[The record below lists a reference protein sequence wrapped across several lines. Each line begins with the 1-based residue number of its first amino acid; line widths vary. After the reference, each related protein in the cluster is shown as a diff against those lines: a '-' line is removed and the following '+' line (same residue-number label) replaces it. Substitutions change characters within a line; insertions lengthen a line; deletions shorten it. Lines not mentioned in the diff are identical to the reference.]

1 MKIVMKSRLVSYV
14 KTKCSERTCSFG
26 EIVKHVGDSAA
37 KGQHDH
43 EEGYQEHAN
52 ILNINKNVT

>member
-1 MKIVMKSRLVSYV
+1 MKGCVG
-14 KTKCSERTCSFG
+14 TCSFG

-37 KGQHDH
+37 EGQHDH

-52 ILNINKNVT
+52 ILNVNKNVLITTKLNDLF